1 MRLYHLIKG
10 LLEKHKG
17 RVGIRYLYLNE
28 IALDMCIC
36 YFVIYSDIARKSV
49 KNNLKVVST
58 TTVKSKKTAE
68 VKKVNNLFESN
79 FYFI

>member
-1 MRLYHLIKG
+1 
-10 LLEKHKG
+10 
-17 RVGIRYLYLNE
+17 
-28 IALDMCIC
+28 MCIC

-68 VKKVNNLFESN
+68 VKKVNNLFEN
-79 FYFI
+79 YFYFI